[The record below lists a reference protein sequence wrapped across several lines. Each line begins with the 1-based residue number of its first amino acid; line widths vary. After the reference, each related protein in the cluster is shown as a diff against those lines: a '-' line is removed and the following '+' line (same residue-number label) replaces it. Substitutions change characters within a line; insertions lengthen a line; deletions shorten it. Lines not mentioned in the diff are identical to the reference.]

1 MKYSNN
7 RPVALVILD
16 GWGFSTNVRG
26 NAIAMARTPN
36 YDDICGRYPFAK
48 LHASGRSVGLK
59 VGVSGNAEIGHVN
72 IGAGRVVQ
80 TDAVRIANAIAD
92 GTFFDNPV
100 LVAAFER
107 VSNSANSVHFIGLL
121 SDGDVH
127 SSTDTLYSLLR
138 MAKRSGIAQANV
150 HAILDGRDVPTRTAD
165 VYLEA
170 LEIKM
175 ADIGLGRVATIC
187 GRHFGMD
194 NAENW
199 ERTARAFTMLVHGE
213 GERAND
219 PVQAVRSSFL
229 RGITDEFVAPII
241 IESEAMEASSSTI
254 RTGDLVIFFNHRPD
268 TMRQIVRSIAVPE
281 PGEMASLAKPNVDV
295 VCLTEYDH
303 SFNLP
308 VAFPPESR
316 THNLCEIFADLG
328 IHNYRISEAD
338 RFAHVTNFF
347 NGGIDGTQ
355 KNELHLQVPQP
366 SRTVDRESEPEM
378 RSFKIVDSLIGAI
391 ESDPTGVFVVNIP
404 APGLIAETGN
414 LERTIEAVQYVDTCL
429 GGIVDKIREA
439 DGVALI
445 TSTHGN
451 CERMLDDAGGP
462 DRLATQNQVPLHII
476 DEDAVGLALR
486 DGGSLCDVAPTI
498 LGILGI
504 EQPTSMTGSDLRF
517 SQS

>member
-1 MKYSNN
+1 MKFSNN

-16 GWGFSTNVRG
+16 GWGFSSDARG

-36 YDDICGRYPFAK
+36 YDEICRRYPIAT
-48 LHASGRSVGLK
+48 LNASGTAVGLK
-59 VGVSGNAEIGHVN
+59 DGVAGNAEIGHVN

-92 GTFFDNPV
+92 ETFFDNAV
-100 LVAAFER
+100 LTAAFEQAAR
-107 VSNSANSVHFIGLL
+107 LGGSIHFIGLL

-127 SSTDTLYSLLR
+127 SSTETLYSLLR
-138 MAKRSGIAQANV
+138 MAKRSGITQANV

-175 ADIGLGRVATIC
+175 ADIGLGRIATIC

-194 NAENW
+194 NSDNW

-213 GERAND
+213 GERASD

-241 IESEAMEASSSTI
+241 IEDDAKESSSTI
-254 RTGDLVIFFNHRPD
+254 RTGDLVVFFNHRAD

-281 PGEMASLAKPNVDV
+281 PGEIASMAKPNVDV
-295 VCLTEYDH
+295 VCLTEYDR
-303 SFNLP
+303 SFGLP
-308 VAFPPESR
+308 IAFPPESR
-316 THNLCEIFADLG
+316 SQNLCEIFADLG
-328 IHNYRISEAD
+328 VHNYRISEAD

-347 NGGIDGTQ
+347 NGGIDGAN
-355 KNELHLQVPQP
+355 KNEMHIQVPQP
-366 SRTVDRESEPEM
+366 NRTVDRESEPEM
-378 RSFKIVDSLIGAI
+378 RSFKIVDALIRSI
-391 ESDPTGVFVVNIP
+391 ESDPSGVFIVNIP

-414 LERTIEAVQYVDTCL
+414 LERTIEAIQYVDTCL
-429 GGIVDKIREA
+429 GGIVEKIRDA

-445 TSTHGN
+445 TSSHGN
-451 CERMLDDAGGP
+451 SERMLDDIGGA
-462 DRLATQNQVPLHII
+462 DRSATKNSVPFHII
-476 DEDAVGLALR
+476 DDEMVGIKLR
-486 DGGSLCDVAPTI
+486 NGGSLRDVGPTL

-504 EQPTSMTGSDLRF
+504 EQPLSMTGADLRF
-517 SQS
+517 T

>member
-1 MKYSNN
+1 MKYPNN
-7 RPVALVILD
+7 RPVALIILD

-36 YDDICGRYPFAK
+36 YDEICGRYPFAK

-59 VGVSGNAEIGHVN
+59 AGVSGNAEIGHVN

-80 TDAVRIANAIAD
+80 TDAVRIANAIANE
-92 GTFFDNPV
+92 TFFDNAV
-100 LVAAFER
+100 LTAAFAR
-107 VSNSANSVHFIGLL
+107 AANSANSVHFIGLL

-127 SSTDTLYSLLR
+127 SSTETLYSLLR
-138 MAKRSGIAQANV
+138 MAKRSRISQANV

-175 ADIGLGRVATIC
+175 ADIGLGRIATIC

-213 GERAND
+213 GERASD
-219 PVQAVRSSFL
+219 PVQAIRSSFL

-241 IESEAMEASSSTI
+241 IESEGKESASTI
-254 RTGDLVIFFNHRPD
+254 RTGDLVIFFNHRAD

-281 PGEMASLAKPNVDV
+281 PGELASMAKPNVDV
-295 VCLTEYDH
+295 VCLTEYDR

-316 THNLCEIFADLG
+316 SNNLCEIFADAG

-347 NGGIDGTQ
+347 NGGIDGTH

-366 SRTVDRESEPEM
+366 NRTVDRETEPEM
-378 RSFKIVDSLIGAI
+378 RSFKIVDSFVGAI
-391 ESDPTGVFVVNIP
+391 ESDPSGVFVVNIP

-451 CERMLDDAGGP
+451 CERMIDDAGGS

-476 DEDAVGLALR
+476 DEGAVGHALR
-486 DGGSLCDVAPTI
+486 DGGSLCDIAPTI
-498 LGILGI
+498 LSILGI
-504 EQPTSMTGSDLRF
+504 EQSSSMTGSDLRF
-517 SQS
+517 